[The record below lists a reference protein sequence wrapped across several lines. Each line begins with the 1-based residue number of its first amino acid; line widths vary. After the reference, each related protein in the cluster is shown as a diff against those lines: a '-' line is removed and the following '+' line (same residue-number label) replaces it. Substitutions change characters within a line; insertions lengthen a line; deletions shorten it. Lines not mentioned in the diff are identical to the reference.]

1 MHLKECM
8 PCIQDQVWPKVGTQ
22 LTPSPKRHAYTG
34 ADGHSDGTGR
44 ELKQREDLG
53 GGGGGGGAFP
63 APYSGMDLSL
73 SLGMKK
79 P

>member
-1 MHLKECM
+1 MHLRECM
-8 PCIQDQVWPKVGTQ
+8 PCIQDQVWRKVGAQ

-44 ELKQREDLG
+44 ELKQREELG
-53 GGGGGGGAFP
+53 GRGAFP